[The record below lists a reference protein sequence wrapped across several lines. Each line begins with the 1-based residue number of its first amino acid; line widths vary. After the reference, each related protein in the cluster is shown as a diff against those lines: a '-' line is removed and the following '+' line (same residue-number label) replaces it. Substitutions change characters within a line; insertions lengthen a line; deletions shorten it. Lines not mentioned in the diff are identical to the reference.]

1 MCYLENVKRKARQAD
16 RPERITTMKLK
27 DILPIMNI
35 YDITVAADSDS
46 DLEFCGTLDATPMNR
61 ADIISQYGDREVTHI
76 TNIAKHGD
84 TIWIK

>member
-1 MCYLENVKRKARQAD
+1 
-16 RPERITTMKLK
+16 MKLK

-46 DLEFCGTLDATPMNR
+46 DLEIRGMLDATPMNR
-61 ADIISQYGDREVTHI
+61 DNIIRQYGDREVTQI